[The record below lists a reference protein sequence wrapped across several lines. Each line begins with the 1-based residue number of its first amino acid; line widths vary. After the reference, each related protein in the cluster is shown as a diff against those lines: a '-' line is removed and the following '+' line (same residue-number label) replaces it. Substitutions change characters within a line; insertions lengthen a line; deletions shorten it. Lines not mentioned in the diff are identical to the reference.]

1 MDSVILETEALSLSP
16 LERAR
21 LADKL
26 LNSLSSSSP
35 DPVLQSW
42 VHLAE
47 QRMIAYERG
56 DTSTVDGPAYLTEV
70 RSRLGK

>member
-21 LADKL
+21 LADKP
-26 LNSLSSSSP
+26 LNRLSPSND

-56 DTSTVDGPAYLTEV
+56 DTSTVDGPTYLSE
-70 RSRLGK
+70 